1 MEAEFLV
8 AITSPIVESGDAN
21 RTTQMAEP
29 KAPSRKERCEASMPE
44 KMR

>member
-1 MEAEFLV
+1 MLEER
-8 AITSPIVESGDAN
+8 TSPIVESGDAN

-29 KAPSRKERCEASMPE
+29 NAPRRKERREASIPE